1 MSYTLMDVQIY
12 TIKQRES
19 GVTAAMTDE
28 QLVFMIVSFGSDKA
42 KERLILRYYDHIY
55 AFAYRRVGSAD
66 DAYDAAQ
73 EIFIRA
79 MNALPT
85 FDKHRASFKTWLYAV
100 ASNYLRDC
108 FKRQSAEGVH
118 APIDEAIPSNEHFE
132 EVVER
137 RALAAQ
143 IMDYLEKSDYCAYQI
158 VELKIFGDMTFEEI
172 GAMLQL
178 SPNTVKT
185 RYYTAVKKCRKEF
198 SP

>member
-1 MSYTLMDVQIY
+1 M
-12 TIKQRES
+12 
-19 GVTAAMTDE
+19 TAAMTDE

-79 MNALPT
+79 MNALAS
-85 FDKHRASFKTWLYAV
+85 FDKRRASFKTWLYVV

-108 FKRQSAEGVH
+108 FKRRCVEGVFS
-118 APIDEAIPSNEHFE
+118 PMDGEIPSDERFE
-132 EVVER
+132 EVAES

-143 IMDYLEKSDYCAYQI
+143 IMEYLEKSDYCAYQI

-172 GAMLQL
+172 GAMLRL

-185 RYYTAVKKCRKEF
+185 RYYAAVKKCRKEF

>member
-1 MSYTLMDVQIY
+1 
-12 TIKQRES
+12 
-19 GVTAAMTDE
+19 MTDE
-28 QLVFMIVSFGSDKA
+28 QLVFMIVNFGSDKA

-55 AFAYRRVGSAD
+55 AFAYRRVGNAD

-79 MNALPT
+79 MNALPS

-100 ASNYLRDC
+100 ASNYLRDY
-108 FKRQSAEGVH
+108 FKKRLAGVIH
-118 APIDEAIPSNEHFE
+118 IPMDEEIPSDERFE
-132 EVVER
+132 EIAEE

-143 IMDYLEKSDYCAYQI
+143 IMEYLEKSDYCAYRI

-172 GAMLQL
+172 GAMLLL

-185 RYYTAVKKCRKEF
+185 RYYAAVKKCRKEF
-198 SP
+198 SQ

>member
-1 MSYTLMDVQIY
+1 MDVRIY

-28 QLVFMIVSFGSDKA
+28 QLVFLIVSFGSDKA

-55 AFAYRRVGSAD
+55 AFAYRRVRNAD

-73 EIFIRA
+73 EIFIKA
-79 MNALPT
+79 MNALAS
-85 FDKHRASFKTWLYAV
+85 FDKRRASFKTWLYAI
-100 ASNYLRDC
+100 ASHHLRDV
-108 FKRQSAEGVH
+108 FKNRCAQGFSMPMDEEMPSAER
-118 APIDEAIPSNEHFE
+118 FE
-132 EVVER
+132 ESVET

-172 GAMLQL
+172 GAMLGL

-185 RYYTAVKKCRKEF
+185 RYYAAVKKCRKEF